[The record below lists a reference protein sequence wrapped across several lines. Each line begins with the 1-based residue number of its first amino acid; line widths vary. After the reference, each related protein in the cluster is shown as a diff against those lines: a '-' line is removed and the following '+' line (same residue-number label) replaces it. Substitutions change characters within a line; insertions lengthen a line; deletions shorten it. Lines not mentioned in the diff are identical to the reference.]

1 MLSLVVDSMGSPQ
14 YHWSQGLRSSH
25 SVVMGQWECKWI
37 RCLIF
42 SSAKCSDTEQHY
54 GDEMLEHIHKPAAN
68 AGRYIPTM
76 VSSAPEPETPEKG
89 LGCH

>member
-1 MLSLVVDSMGSPQ
+1 M
-14 YHWSQGLRSSH
+14 
-25 SVVMGQWECKWI
+25 

-54 GDEMLEHIHKPAAN
+54 GDGRLEHIYKPAAN
-68 AGRYIPTM
+68 AGRYIPAM
-76 VSSAPEPETPEKG
+76 VSSAPEPETPVKG